1 MRRWRCA
8 PIAHEPSENTPPNT
22 HESQRRNA
30 RAGGAVMSLRRIRR
44 EHQAPAISAPTSTPA
59 AVPAVLPQIVLE
71 AVNADSLVVT
81 VNGDRLAATPIRRDE
96 IAQAVTE
103 LVTQLGTPTR
113 VEVREMDGSVHA
125 DILTPPAPPSPFA
138 PPTGLPPA
146 PGPSALLE
154 FTGSGFVPGEDVAL
168 ALILRHSSAGPDGTA
183 RALLDRGERPGISS
197 EVILL
202 GRISGTTTVIEI

>member
-1 MRRWRCA
+1 M
-8 PIAHEPSENTPPNT
+8 
-22 HESQRRNA
+22 
-30 RAGGAVMSLRRIRR
+30 
-44 EHQAPAISAPTSTPA
+44 
-59 AVPAVLPQIVLE
+59 
-71 AVNADSLVVT
+71 
-81 VNGDRLAATPIRRDE
+81 
-96 IAQAVTE
+96 TE

>member
-1 MRRWRCA
+1 MDAVTDSPAAGRDRGHLSVLRRVR
-8 PIAHEPSENTPPNT
+8 ILDDEVFLSL
-22 HESQRRNA
+22 
-30 RAGGAVMSLRRIRR
+30 AGSHLPVLDAVMPRLTR
-44 EHQAPAISAPTSTPA
+44 A
-59 AVPAVLPQIVLE
+59 ADHSVLWFAVAAGI
-71 AVNADSLVVT
+71 T